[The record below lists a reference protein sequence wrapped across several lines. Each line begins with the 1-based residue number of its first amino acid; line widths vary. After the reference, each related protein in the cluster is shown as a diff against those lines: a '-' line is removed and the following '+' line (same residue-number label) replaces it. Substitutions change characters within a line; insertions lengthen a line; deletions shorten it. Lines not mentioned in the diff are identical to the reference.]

1 MSDLIGWR
9 HRWIEGKLVH
19 PGGQLERGKWA
30 RTISHKLIYSECNA
44 PEIGANGEDQ

>member
-19 PGGQLERGKWA
+19 PGGQLERGKMGKDNFA
-30 RTISHKLIYSECNA
+30 QADL
-44 PEIGANGEDQ
+44 Q